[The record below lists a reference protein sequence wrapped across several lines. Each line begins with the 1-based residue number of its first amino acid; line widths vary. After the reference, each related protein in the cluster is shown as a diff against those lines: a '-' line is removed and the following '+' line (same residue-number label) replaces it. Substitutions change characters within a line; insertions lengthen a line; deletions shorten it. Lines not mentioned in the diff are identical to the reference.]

1 MPTPRETAHE
11 AMMTAW
17 KARQEAFSAVLGD
30 RKNKE
35 AAQLATQKDAEYRA
49 CLAAYQAVNG

>member
-1 MPTPRETAHE
+1 
-11 AMMTAW
+11 MMTAW